1 VSHRELTLR
10 WIRSGDRVDG
20 TTRTGPTDRWH
31 ATADSGGMGL
41 EAFHRHLGWREVGR
55 WPRALYLAAD
65 DARDEVL
72 FDRERR
78 PGPA

>member
-1 VSHRELTLR
+1 
-10 WIRSGDRVDG
+10 
-20 TTRTGPTDRWH
+20 
-31 ATADSGGMGL
+31 MGL